1 MNTKIKESRAS
12 RVFDVCNL
20 IFLLLFTLTIVYPF
34 VYMFSTSI
42 SSAEAV
48 GRMEVKL
55 WPIGFQT
62 TAYETVFKDK
72 QLLTAYGNSILY
84 TVVGTIVTLICN
96 GLAAYSLSRPEFRA
110 KRFFSIMFTIT
121 MLFNGGMIPAYLNI
135 KNLGLLDT
143 MWAIIFPA
151 VGMWNIIL
159 MRTNFMTLS
168 NSLIESAY
176 IDGANDWYIFFRI
189 VVPLS
194 KAIFATIAVFAAI
207 SYWNNY
213 FSPLLYLTSP
223 EKEPLTIIL
232 RRILVSNEAM
242 QSSADAASMMANQIG
257 QEVDPTT
264 YQGMLTS
271 LKFATIFVT
280 IGPIIIVYPFA
291 QKYFVKGVMVGSV
304 KG

>member
-1 MNTKIKESRAS
+1 MKIKESMAS
-12 RVFDVCNL
+12 RTFDVINTTIL
-20 IFLLLFTLTIVYPF
+20 VLFTMSVLYPF
-34 VYMFSTSI
+34 IYMFSVSI
-42 SSAEAV
+42 SDPVAV
-48 GRMEVKL
+48 GRMEVHFL
-55 WPIGFQT
+55 PIGIQFNS
-62 TAYETVFKDK
+62 YKTVFKDS

-84 TVVGTIVTLICN
+84 TVVGTIITLLCN
-96 GLAAYSLSRPEFRA
+96 GLAAYSLSRPQFKA
-110 KRFFSIMFTIT
+110 KKFFTILFTIT

-135 KNLGLLDT
+135 KRLGLLDT

-159 MRTNFMTLS
+159 LRTNFMTLS
-168 NSLIESAY
+168 NNLIESAY
-176 IDGANDWYIFFRI
+176 IDGANDWYIFFAI

-207 SYWNNY
+207 GYWNNY
-213 FSPLLYLTSP
+213 FGPLLYLTSP

-232 RRILVSNEAM
+232 RRILVSNEAS
-242 QSSADAASMMANQIG
+242 QSAADAASTLTNQVG
-257 QEVDPTT
+257 AEVDPTT

-271 LKFATIFVT
+271 LKMATIFVT

-291 QKYFVKGVMVGSV
+291 QKYFVKGVMIGAV